1 MRLPCWEG
9 QVSEYGHNFRGTE
22 NARLDRAERDN
33 VGLKMICSKAID
45 KEYYIFFIYG
55 VGLQS

>member
-1 MRLPCWEG
+1 M
-9 QVSEYGHNFRGTE
+9 SEYGHNFRGTE